1 MPIWSMP
8 AMCSAS
14 SRASGSRKGSA
25 SSLTGTRRSMDVSPE
40 HLVEQA
46 NERFQLQDYYGA
58 IHLLEEVIAT
68 GRAFA
73 DAHHLLGLSYSL
85 AGQPDKALEQL
96 DRALALNPN
105 YIEALIHRALVL
117 NELGREEEA
126 NAMLRRARQVSSE
139 RRAGFHGH
147 VAAKLAN
154 QHAALGQAYLEA
166 GAINEAIAQYE
177 AALTLGPTFHD
188 LRYKLGRLLLEAG
201 RALEAHEHF
210 QIIVRER
217 PSFLDAAAM
226 LGLACYLA
234 GDGLAARAVW
244 EELRA
249 RRPED
254 PRVEAYLALLSRSDV
269 TPVAAT
275 ATAATADAGKP
286 ERKKKKK

>member
-1 MPIWSMP
+1 
-8 AMCSAS
+8 
-14 SRASGSRKGSA
+14 
-25 SSLTGTRRSMDVSPE
+25 MDVSPE

-85 AGQPDKALEQL
+85 AGQPEKALAQL
-96 DRALALNPN
+96 DRALELNGN

-117 NELGREEEA
+117 NEMGREEEA
-126 NAMLRRARQVSSE
+126 NAMLRRARKVSSE
-139 RRAGFHGH
+139 RRGGFHGH

-154 QHAALGQAYLEA
+154 QHAALGNAYYEA
-166 GAINEAIAQYE
+166 GGLNEAIAQYE
-177 AALTLGPTFHD
+177 AALKLGPAFHD
-188 LRYKLGRLLLEAG
+188 LRYKLGRMLLETG
-201 RALEAHEHF
+201 RALEAHEQF
-210 QIIVRER
+210 QLIVRDR

-226 LGLACYLA
+226 LGLASYLA

-244 EELRA
+244 EELRT

-269 TPVAAT
+269 ETVPA
-275 ATAATADAGKP
+275 AGKS
-286 ERKKKKK
+286 KKK

>member
-1 MPIWSMP
+1 MRV
-8 AMCSAS
+8 AS
-14 SRASGSRKGSA
+14 SGSGPRWGSKRVSGS
-25 SSLTGTRRSMDVSPE
+25 SSTGIRRFMDVSPE

-73 DAHHLLGLSYSL
+73 DAHHLLGLSLSL
-85 AGQPDKALEQL
+85 AGQQDKALEQL

-126 NAMLRRARQVSSE
+126 NAVLRRARQVTTE
-139 RRAGFHGH
+139 RRGGFHGH

-154 QHAALGQAYLEA
+154 QHAALGNAYYEPGGLNQAV
-166 GAINEAIAQYE
+166 AQYE
-177 AALTLGPTFHD
+177 AALELGPGFHD
-188 LRYKLGRLLLEAG
+188 VRYKLGRVLLEAG
-201 RALEAHEHF
+201 RALDAHEHF
-210 QIIVRER
+210 QTIVRER

-234 GDGLAARAVW
+234 GDGLAARTVW

-269 TPVAAT
+269 TPVG
-275 ATAATADAGKP
+275 ADGGGGADGGSGDAQP
-286 ERKKKKK
+286 DRKKKKH

>member
-1 MPIWSMP
+1 
-8 AMCSAS
+8 
-14 SRASGSRKGSA
+14 
-25 SSLTGTRRSMDVSPE
+25 MDVSPE

-85 AGQPDKALEQL
+85 AGQTDKALEQL
-96 DRALALNPN
+96 DRALALNPS

-126 NAMLRRARQVSSE
+126 NAMLRRARQVTTE
-139 RRAGFHGH
+139 RRGGFHGH

-154 QHAALGQAYLEA
+154 QHAGLGQAYYEA
-166 GAINEAIAQYE
+166 GGLNEAIAQYE
-177 AALTLGPTFHD
+177 AALKLGPGFHD
-188 LRYKLGRLLLEAG
+188 LRYKLGRMLLEAG

-210 QIIVRER
+210 QTIVRQR

-269 TPVAAT
+269 EPAAVV
-275 ATAATADAGKP
+275 ADAPPSPPATP
-286 ERKKKKK
+286 ESDEPAPKKKKKK

>member
-1 MPIWSMP
+1 MPIWRTP
-8 AMCSAS
+8 DACWAS
-14 SRASGSRKGSA
+14 SRASASRKASA
-25 SSLTGTRRSMDVSPE
+25 NSLTGTRRFMDVSPE
-40 HLVEQA
+40 RLVEQA

-126 NAMLRRARQVSSE
+126 NAVLRRAKQIGSE
-139 RRAGFHGH
+139 RRAGLPGH
-147 VAAKLAN
+147 MAAKLAN

-166 GAINEAIAQYE
+166 GGLNEALAQYE
-177 AALTLGPTFHD
+177 AALALGPAFHD

-210 QIIVRER
+210 QTIVRER
-217 PSFLDAAAM
+217 PAYLDAAAM

-234 GDGLAARAVW
+234 GDGLAARAGW
-244 EELRA
+244 EQLKA

-269 TPVAAT
+269 VPVGVGGEASVT
-275 ATAATADAGKP
+275 
-286 ERKKKKK
+286 